1 MPSALPRI
9 STVMDPG
16 VYAAIERL
24 ASKDGVSMSQK
35 TRDLIME
42 ALELTEDAWL
52 EKVVERRRTDKRPS
66 VSLRAV
72 KSRFGIK

>member
-1 MPSALPRI
+1 
-9 STVMDPG
+9 MDPS

-52 EKVVERRRTDKRPS
+52 EQVVERRRADKRPS
-66 VSLRAV
+66 IPLHAV
-72 KSRFGIK
+72 KRRFGIK